1 MTTTPAP
8 IIVMPR
14 SKARRVYANEE
25 AIRAYT
31 EAIALTPD
39 TDRERFDLLL
49 ARAQTYDLVAQPRR
63 AARRHR
69 QSCSVWPRH

>member
-1 MTTTPAP
+1 M
-8 IIVMPR
+8 VMPR
-14 SKARRVYANEE
+14 HGHERVYANEE

-49 ARAQTYDLVAQPRR
+49 SAPKPTTWSP
-63 AARRHR
+63 AAASGTLTS
-69 QSCSVWPRH
+69 QSCSAWPRH